1 MQALMTA
8 PLTWLPSLLLAPF
21 VGSFLGTLILR
32 LPQGRDVVWA
42 RSECDTCHSRLAPQ
56 DMVPLLSFLA
66 LRGRCRVCRS
76 PIPRFHLWVEL
87 AAVVIAVWVV
97 TARTNPALIWSD
109 CILGW
114 ALLALSWIDLRHFL
128 LPDVLTLP
136 LVLAGLAAT
145 FWLDPSGITD
155 AAAGATIGFLAFY
168 LVAIGYRALR
178 GRDGLGQGDAK
189 LMAAAGAWVGWQG
202 LPPVIVGAACLG
214 IVFAVFAH
222 LRRPRGRL
230 GDTPIPFG
238 PCIALAL
245 FVVRLYSV

>member
-1 MQALMTA
+1 MQALMTDS
-8 PLTWLPSLLLAPF
+8 LTWLSPVLMAPF

-32 LPQGRDVVWA
+32 LPNGGDVVWA
-42 RSECDTCHSRLAPQ
+42 RSECDTCHSRLAAL

-66 LRGRCRVCRS
+66 RRGRCRACGA

-87 AAVVIAVWVV
+87 AAMLIAGWVV
-97 TARTNPALIWSD
+97 TVQTDPALIWSD

-114 ALLALSWIDLRHFL
+114 TLLALSWIDLRHFL

-145 FWLDPSGITD
+145 FWLDPFGIYD

-178 GRDGLGQGDAK
+178 GRDGLGRGDAK
-189 LMAAAGAWVGWQG
+189 LMASAGAWVGWQG

-214 IVFAVFAH
+214 IVFAVVTH
-222 LRRPRGRL
+222 LRKPQGRL
-230 GDTPIPFG
+230 GDAPIPFG

-245 FVVRLYSV
+245 FVVRLYGV